1 MCVCVCVCV
10 CVRVRWY
17 VCVYVYVCVCM
28 NKPIAQSLFGM
39 HDVITQVVVK
49 GARALSRVKRQPR
62 LVFYQILFSGLPVV

>member
-1 MCVCVCVCV
+1 MEGG
-10 CVRVRWY
+10 RLQT
-17 VCVYVYVCVCM
+17 

-62 LVFYQILFSGLPVV
+62 LCLLLNFIFWASCRVRVLLLFYANRSC